1 MTKHRKNRKVQAIIR
16 AEEEEVKAATKEN
29 KISISLQIV
38 IKIIFKEEEAVGEGE
53 VITRTSIKIIQE
65 AISEIIMVIRDK

>member
-1 MTKHRKNRKVQAIIR
+1 MTKHRKNRKVQVIIR
-16 AEEEEVKAATKEN
+16 AEEEEVKTATKEN

>member
-1 MTKHRKNRKVQAIIR
+1 MTKHRKNRKVQVIIR